1 MAELRRAP
9 GMRER
14 APGTW
19 ELIVEAG
26 RDPVTG
32 RSRQVSRTFHG
43 TLRDAKRARA
53 ELLVEVG
60 KGRHTGTA
68 TTVDQLYTEWVA
80 ELRRKGRSPNTVY
93 GYQLV
98 YERNIRPTLGK
109 VPVTKVNTKM
119 LTDLYGA
126 HQGRGLAAR
135 SVHQIHACLSSMFTQ
150 ACRWGWRD
158 TNPAQWAEPPSLP
171 NVAPVVPT
179 PDEVRRLI
187 EAAEQSRRPE
197 YARAIIVAA
206 TTGVRRAEL
215 CAVRRRRDVDWER
228 GLLTVSASIVSLRDV
243 PLQEITTKNRRQRTL
258 ALDDL
263 TLSMLRAQVEMLEQR
278 AALANVQLAP
288 DAYVFSDDIAGL
300 VPWKPDAVSQYF
312 GRLRQ
317 RTGLAHLDFHSLRK
331 FMETYG
337 REMGYSVTQVAMRA
351 GHDPAVAAKHY
362 SGRVVETDRELA
374 HAVASLLTT
383 VGSAR

>member
-1 MAELRRAP
+1 
-9 GMRER
+9 
-14 APGTW
+14 
-19 ELIVEAG
+19 
-26 RDPVTG
+26 
-32 RSRQVSRTFHG
+32 
-43 TLRDAKRARA
+43 
-53 ELLVEVG
+53 
-60 KGRHTGTA
+60 
-68 TTVDQLYTEWVA
+68 
-80 ELRRKGRSPNTVY
+80 
-93 GYQLV
+93 
-98 YERNIRPTLGK
+98 
-109 VPVTKVNTKM
+109 
-119 LTDLYGA
+119 
-126 HQGRGLAAR
+126 
-135 SVHQIHACLSSMFTQ
+135 
-150 ACRWGWRD
+150 
-158 TNPAQWAEPPSLP
+158 
-171 NVAPVVPT
+171 VVPT
-179 PDEVRRLI
+179 PDEVRQLI

-197 YARAIIVAA
+197 YARAILVAA

-337 REMGYSVTQVAMRA
+337 QEMGYSVAQVAMRA

-374 HAVASLLTT
+374 QAIASLLTT
-383 VGSAR
+383 VGSALDARSATPPPSPDPTSP